1 LNTKHL
7 HQFKGI
13 KILKSSHPEVRKLK
27 KKQLVHCAHG
37 NKIWR
42 SGYVLVDYLETYP
55 LEKKT
60 FALEIGCGWGL
71 VGLYL
76 NKFQEIN
83 VDAVDIDSK
92 VMAYHQLHTSINDCK
107 VNFEVCNFEKIS
119 GHKLAKYQYVL
130 GSDIC
135 FWDELTQ
142 PLFELIQRAKESG
155 VKKILI
161 SDPGRPPFWKLA
173 ELCAQEF
180 KSEVISRRIE
190 KPWNTEKYILV
201 IN

>member
-1 LNTKHL
+1 M
-7 HQFKGI
+7 
-13 KILKSSHPEVRKLK
+13 VRKLK
-27 KKQLVHCAHG
+27 SQQSGHCAHG
-37 NKIWR
+37 NKVWR
-42 SGYVLVDYLETYP
+42 SGYVLVDYLETQP

-76 NKFQEIN
+76 NKFQEISVN
-83 VDAVDIDSK
+83 AVDIDSK
-92 VMAYHQLHTSINDCK
+92 VMAYHQLHNTVNECQ

-161 SDPGRPPFWKLA
+161 SDPGRPPFWALE
-173 ELCAQEF
+173 ELCAQKF

-190 KPWNTEKYILV
+190 KPWKTEKYILV
-201 IN
+201 IG